1 MVNIKKNVKKEKGKK
16 PLIMFVSFPKKMD
29 SQVFINDTSIVS
41 DSSEHFTEKALAA
54 C

>member
-1 MVNIKKNVKKEKGKK
+1 
-16 PLIMFVSFPKKMD
+16 MFVSFPKKMD